1 MRVLLTNDDG
11 IEAEGL
17 QTLRRA
23 LLGVEGIELA
33 VIAPDGNRSAMAR
46 SITTRRPLWVQEV
59 EFGDG
64 TVGYATD
71 GTPVDCVRF
80 ASLGLIEDF
89 EAELIVSG
97 INHGSNLGDDITY
110 SGTVAAALEGVV
122 LGIPGLAVSQQ
133 SRARE
138 MDFRLGNGFDFT
150 QAAHFTARV
159 VAEIAETAE
168 SSGEGRLPGRLP
180 LRQGTLLNINAP
192 AGEITGVEV
201 ARLGKRIYRD
211 QLTLVDEQSG
221 RRGYRV
227 YGDSPDYHHEPGT
240 DLTAIAE
247 GRIAVTPL
255 HFDLTDRPGIET
267 LTAYDLA
274 RLLQPAAREI
284 D

>member
-11 IEAEGL
+11 IEAQGL
-17 QTLRRA
+17 QTLRQA
-23 LLGVEGIELA
+23 LLDVPGIELA

-59 EFGDG
+59 DFGDG

-80 ASLGLIEDF
+80 ASLGLIEGF
-89 EAELIVSG
+89 EAELIVAG

-122 LGIPGLAVSQQ
+122 LGLPGIAVSQQ

-138 MDFRLGNGFDFT
+138 MDFRLGDRFDFG
-150 QAAHFTARV
+150 QAARFTARV
-159 VAEIAETAE
+159 VEEIAETAA
-168 SSGEGRLPGRLP
+168 GNGDGRMPGRIA
-180 LRQGTLLNINAP
+180 LRQGTLLNINVP
-192 AGEITGVEV
+192 AGDITGVEV

-211 QLTLVDEQSG
+211 QLTLVDEDSG
-221 RRGYRV
+221 RKQYRV
-227 YGDSPDYHHEPGT
+227 YGDAPDYHHEPGT
-240 DLTAIAE
+240 DLTAVAE

-255 HFDLTDRPGIET
+255 HFDLTDEPGIET
-267 LTAYDLA
+267 LAAYDLA
-274 RLLQPAAREI
+274 RMLRPAAEEVE
-284 D
+284 